1 MIDQLT
7 AKVEVEGVFL
17 VIDAALLAKLLD
29 IGLGET
35 HYRMEADGAD
45 PELARMYRLGKDV
58 WEWLD
63 DYIKERRA
71 DGTLQDA

>member
-1 MIDQLT
+1 MTDQLT
-7 AKVEVEGVFL
+7 AKVEIDGVFV

-45 PELARMYRLGKDV
+45 PGLARMYRLGKDV
-58 WEWLD
+58 WKWMD
-63 DYIKERRA
+63 DYIKRWMA
-71 DGTLQDA
+71 NDTLSDA